1 MKVSRGKDFSDPKS
15 YFYISTPDY
24 LLSGENAL
32 IDSLILYKSKKVIIF
47 SNAKINIGLHILR
60 KRDDGFHDIST
71 LMVPVPF
78 NDIIEINLT
87 EPKGNGFSMNQSGIT
102 VPGNIEDNLCYR
114 SWELFCR
121 ERGMTHVQVHLHK
134 RIPLGAG
141 LGGGSSNAVAILKG
155 LNSLTGNKLKNND
168 LHNLASQLGSDC
180 NLFVEN
186 KPALAAG
193 RGEILSDMPVS
204 LKGLHLVLLNP
215 GIPVN
220 TAWAY
225 SNSSPN
231 EKREPLQSILSKP
244 MHLWKTTVINDFEVT
259 VFEAH
264 PEVAGLKAELYM
276 AGAIFTSMSGS
287 GSTVYGLFTEQ
298 PVLNAELEKQLLW
311 QGKL

>member
-1 MKVSRGKDFSDPKS
+1 M
-15 YFYISTPDY
+15 
-24 LLSGENAL
+24 LSAENAL

-47 SNAKINIGLHILR
+47 SNAKINIGLRILR

-78 NDIIEINLT
+78 NDIIEINPAKPT
-87 EPKGNGFSMNQSGIT
+87 GSGFSMNQSGIT
-102 VPGNIEDNLCYR
+102 VPGNIEDNLCYK

-121 ERGMTHVQVHLHK
+121 EMGMTHVQVHLHK

-155 LNSLTGNKLKNND
+155 LNNLTGNKLKNND
-168 LHNLASQLGSDC
+168 LHNLAVRLGSDC
-180 NLFVEN
+180 SLFVEN
-186 KPALAAG
+186 KPALAEG
-193 RGEILSDMPVS
+193 RGEILTDLTLS

-215 GIPVN
+215 GLTVN

-225 SNSSPN
+225 SNITPN
-231 EKREPLQSILSKP
+231 ENREPLQRHLLKP
-244 MHLWKTTVINDFEVT
+244 MHQWKTTVTNDFENT
-259 VFEAH
+259 VFKAH

-298 PVLNAELEKQLLW
+298 PELNPELEKHLLW
-311 QGKL
+311 QGPL

>member
-1 MKVSRGKDFSDPKS
+1 
-15 YFYISTPDY
+15 
-24 LLSGENAL
+24 LC
-32 IDSLILYKSKKVIIF
+32 KSKKVIIF

-78 NDIIEINLT
+78 NDIIEINPAKPT
-87 EPKGNGFSMNQSGIT
+87 GSGFSMNQSGTT
-102 VPGNIEDNLCYR
+102 VPGNIEDNLCYK

-141 LGGGSSNAVAILKG
+141 LGGGSSNAVAVLKG
-155 LNSLTGNKLKNND
+155 LNNLTGNKLKNND
-168 LHNLASQLGSDC
+168 LHNLAIELGSDC

-186 KPALAAG
+186 KPALAEG
-193 RGEILSDMPVS
+193 RGEILTDMPVS

-215 GIPVN
+215 GLTVN

-225 SNSSPN
+225 SNISPN
-231 EKREPLQSILSKP
+231 ENREPLQKLLSKP
-244 MHLWKTTVINDFEVT
+244 IHQWKTSVINDFENT
-259 VFEAH
+259 VFKAH

-276 AGAIFTSMSGS
+276 AGAIYTSMSGS
-287 GSTVYGLFTEQ
+287 GSTVYGFFTEK
-298 PVLNAELEKQLLW
+298 PELNPEIEKYLLW
-311 QGKL
+311 QGPL

>member
-1 MKVSRGKDFSDPKS
+1 M
-15 YFYISTPDY
+15 I
-24 LLSGENAL
+24 LL
-32 IDSLILYKSKKVIIF
+32 

-87 EPKGNGFSMNQSGIT
+87 KPKGKGFSMDQSGIT
-102 VPGNIEDNLCYR
+102 VPGSMEENLCYK
-114 SWELFCR
+114 SWELFCGKT
-121 ERGMTHVQVHLHK
+121 GMTHVQLHLHK

-141 LGGGSSNAVAILKG
+141 LGGGSSNAIALLKG
-155 LNSLTGNKLKNND
+155 LNSLTGNKLNNND
-168 LHNLASQLGSDC
+168 LHQLAVQLGSDC
-180 NLFVEN
+180 SLFVEN
-186 KPALAAG
+186 KPALAEG
-193 RGEILSDMPVS
+193 RGEKLTDMPVS

-225 SNSSPN
+225 SNISPN
-231 EKREPLQSILSKP
+231 ENREPLQRLLLKP
-244 MHLWKTTVINDFEVT
+244 MHQWKTSVTNDFESI
-259 VFEAH
+259 VFKAH

-287 GSTVYGLFTEQ
+287 GSTVYGLFKEQ
-298 PVLNAELEKQLLW
+298 PVLNAQLEKHLLW
-311 QGKL
+311 QGRL